1 MRIVSVRERTV
12 PIGSAMR
19 NASIGFGGMTA
30 SALAVVTD
38 RIVAGRPVIG
48 YAFDSIGR
56 YAKGGL
62 LRERFMPRLLAAAP
76 DSLLDADGVIDP
88 DACTR
93 ALMRDEKDGGHG
105 ERPGAV
111 GLLDAA
117 LWDARAKLKR
127 LPLWRALAE
136 RYGTVAAGATIRVYG
151 SCGHFRADEPGAR
164 GAGGLRDEVQR
175 AADAGYR
182 LVKIK
187 VGGEPADEKRIEAAA
202 RAMGGPSQVAVD
214 VNGKLEEAGAKR
226 WFAMTGARGVAFVEE
241 PAPPLDYALLARYA
255 AMAPGLVA
263 TGENLFSLDDARN
276 LLRYGG
282 LRAGRDLL
290 QFDPLLAY
298 GIGEY
303 RRIIAAFEAAG
314 WRRDRFVPH
323 AGHLFAAHTVAG
335 LGLGMHEAAPDAALA
350 YGGFWDGARVEDGTL
365 RIPDHPGV
373 GFEAKANLF
382 ALLAPLV
389 EDLSTI
395 STSTNTIT

>member
-1 MRIVSVRERTV
+1 MKIVSLRERTV

-38 RIVAGRPVIG
+38 RVFDGKPLVG

-62 LRERFMPRLLAAAP
+62 LRERFIPRLLAAAP
-76 DSLLDADGVIDP
+76 DTLLDSDGIIDP
-88 DACTR
+88 DACAR
-93 ALMRDEKDGGHG
+93 VLMQDEKEGGHG

-117 LWDARAKLKR
+117 LWDARAKMQG
-127 LPLWRALAE
+127 LPLWRALAQH
-136 RYGTVAAGATIRVYG
+136 YGTVAASGTIRVYG
-151 SCGHFRADEPGAR
+151 SCGHFRPDAPGSRATD
-164 GAGGLRDEVQR
+164 GLRDEVQR
-175 AADAGYR
+175 VADAGYR

-202 RAMGGPSQVAVD
+202 KAMGGSSRVAVD
-214 VNGKLEEAGAKR
+214 VNGKLEESRAKR
-226 WFAMTGARGVAFVEE
+226 WFAMTGERGVAFVEE

-263 TGENLFSLDDARN
+263 TGENLFSFDDARN
-276 LLRYGG
+276 LLRYGA
-282 LRAGRDLL
+282 LRSDRDLL

-298 GIGEY
+298 GVGEY
-303 RRIIAAFEAAG
+303 QRIIAAYTTAG

-323 AGHLFAAHTVAG
+323 AGHLFAAHVVAG
-335 LGLGMHEAAPDAALA
+335 LGLGMHEAAPDPTLA
-350 YGGFWDGARVEDGTL
+350 YGGFWDGTKVEDGAV
-365 RIPDHPGV
+365 RIPDHPGA

-382 ALLAPLV
+382 ALLSPLGDAGFT
-389 EDLSTI
+389 ERST
-395 STSTNTIT
+395 TS